1 MIRVQMKRFMT
12 AEMTVKI
19 VSLGKLA
26 LHPNK
31 QLLAFVK
38 PAYRG
43 NLRLPRVMLNASNAL
58 LASIKN
64 LPEKPNAIHALA
76 VMWKAL
82 VLALQSSWGE
92 LHPSQ

>member
-1 MIRVQMKRFMT
+1 MKPFT
-12 AEMTVKI
+12 TTEMTVKI

-58 LASIKN
+58 LVDFKN
-64 LPEKPNAIHALA
+64 FLENPNVIHALA
-76 VMWKAL
+76 VMKKAL

-92 LHPSQ
+92 LHLSQ